1 MKRIFTLLA
10 ALVITSVGFGQVAAW
25 NVFGDTAWG
34 AQGKVP
40 STLDANLTSEG
51 LKRGDSVRTSGTA
64 GKNLWG
70 GSYWSFGTAQQGIDS
85 LRYITFSVATNS
97 SATVSLTGLDS
108 LRIRT
113 TKTGPISFLLQY
125 SLNGGSFS
133 DIYTYT
139 ITRPTA
145 TTNTSLAPLDLSN
158 VAGLQNV
165 PPSTNVTFRL
175 VPYGTTSTSGAFY
188 FGNQASANHIAI
200 IGAITLPVSIA
211 SIKAVAA
218 VGKTT
223 INWST
228 GSELNFSYFTVEKS
242 TNGSTFIEAGRVASK
257 GIATGSSYSFVDL
270 SGAKYYRVKIV
281 DKDGSFRYSQIISV
295 AAKAIQVSAF
305 PNPAVNSLSI
315 THGVATSGGFVKII
329 SIDGKTVSL
338 KKVEIGASK
347 TTVDVASLK
356 KGAYIAVVNDGTTSS
371 NISFVK

>member
-1 MKRIFTLLA
+1 MKRIFTLFV
-10 ALVITSVGFGQVAAW
+10 ALVITSVGFGQIAAW

-34 AQGKVP
+34 IQGKVP
-40 STLDANLTSEG
+40 VTLDANLTSSG

-64 GKNLWG
+64 GRNLWG

-85 LRYITFSVATNS
+85 FRYITFSVATNS
-97 SATVSLTGLDS
+97 SATVSLTGFDS

-113 TKTGPISFLLQY
+113 TRTGPINFLLQY
-125 SLNGGSFS
+125 SINGGSYS

-145 TTNTSLAPLDLSN
+145 TTNSALAPLSLTN

-165 PPSTNVTFRL
+165 PPSTTITFRL
-175 VPYGTTSTSGAFY
+175 VPYGSQSATGAFY
-188 FGNQASANHIAI
+188 FGNQASAKHIAI
-200 IGAITLPVSIA
+200 IGSVTLPVSIA
-211 SIKAVAA
+211 SIKAIAA

-242 TNGSTFIEAGRVASK
+242 SNGYSFTEVGRVASK
-257 GIATGSSYSFVDL
+257 GIATGSNYSFVDL
-270 SGAKYYRVKIV
+270 SGAKYYRVKMV
-281 DKDGSFRYSQIISV
+281 DKDGSFKYSQIISV
-295 AAKAIQVSAF
+295 AAKAVIVAAF
-305 PNPAVNSLSI
+305 PNPVVNLLSI
-315 THGVATSGGFVKII
+315 THGVATSGGFVKIT
-329 SIDGKTVSL
+329 SIDGRTLSL
-338 KKVEIGASK
+338 KKTEMGASK

-371 NISFVK
+371 SISFVK